1 MSANQTTPQTTNQT
15 PVKLP
20 PFPLPASLHDEFN
33 FQWEV
38 NGELKTYTPSRWGV
52 LTYCIPR
59 VHVSV
64 TEDFMKTTLREFF
77 DDQGV
82 LGLNMN
88 RVQRVEFV
96 PLKGTDDFQKAFVY
110 HYAMTPEDRCD
121 TPNGVPSSRWSNRFY
136 KHTMNLVNRI
146 TSDIF
151 ASEAAKRPTKV
162 HFKHNGRKNFWMLLP
177 NLSPLTPMDVE
188 ITERLTEMSGDLI
201 DLLHSFAR
209 TNTPLPATFD
219 ATVLEDKRIDTAWI
233 PLNRTTDCLSGKERK
248 LRQELTSL
256 RTYAERNN
264 VPLLTDDEA
273 MEMIENELDEEDA
286 AIEQMHKDRLQMNSA
301 YGYN

>member
-1 MSANQTTPQTTNQT
+1 MSANQTISQTAVQ
-15 PVKLP
+15 LP
-20 PFPLPASLHDEFN
+20 PFPLPASLRDDCD

-64 TEDFMKTTLREFF
+64 TEEFMKNTLREFF

-121 TPNGVPSSRWSNRFY
+121 TPNGIPSSRWSNRFY
-136 KHTMNLVNRI
+136 KPTMDLANRI

-151 ASEAAKRPTKV
+151 ASEAAKRPMKV

-219 ATVLEDKRIDTAWI
+219 ETVLEDKRIDTAWV
-233 PLNRTTDCLSGKERK
+233 PLNRTTDCLSEKERK
-248 LRQELTSL
+248 LRQQLNGL
-256 RTYAERNN
+256 REYAEHKN
-264 VPLLTDDEA
+264 VPLFTDDEA

-286 AIEQMHKDRLQMNSA
+286 AIEQMHKDRQQMNDA

>member
-1 MSANQTTPQTTNQT
+1 MSANQTISQTAVQ
-15 PVKLP
+15 LP
-20 PFPLPASLHDEFN
+20 PFPLPASLRDDCD

-64 TEDFMKTTLREFF
+64 TEEFMKNTLREFF

-121 TPNGVPSSRWSNRFY
+121 TPNGIPSSRWSNRFY
-136 KHTMNLVNRI
+136 KPTMDLANRI

-151 ASEAAKRPTKV
+151 ASEAAKRPMKV
-162 HFKHNGRKNFWMLLP
+162 NFKHNGRKNFWMLLP

-219 ATVLEDKRIDTAWI
+219 ETVLEDKRIDTAWV
-233 PLNRTTDCLSGKERK
+233 PLNRTTDCLSEKERK
-248 LRQELTSL
+248 LRQQLNGL
-256 RTYAERNN
+256 REYAEHKN
-264 VPLLTDDEA
+264 VPLFTDDEA

-286 AIEQMHKDRLQMNSA
+286 AIEQMHKDRQQMNDA

>member
-1 MSANQTTPQTTNQT
+1 MSANQTISQTAVQ
-15 PVKLP
+15 LP
-20 PFPLPASLHDEFN
+20 PFPLPASLRDDCD

-64 TEDFMKTTLREFF
+64 TEDFVKNTLREFF

-82 LGLNMN
+82 TGLNMN
-88 RVQRVEFV
+88 DVQRVEFV
-96 PLKGTDDFQKAFVY
+96 PLKGTDDFQKAFIY
-110 HYAMTPEDRCD
+110 HHAMTPEDRCD
-121 TPNGVPSSRWSNRFY
+121 TPNGVPCSRWSNRFY
-136 KHTMNLVNRI
+136 KPTMDLANRI

-151 ASEAAKRPTKV
+151 ASEAAKRPMKV

-209 TNTPLPATFD
+209 TNTLLPATFD
-219 ATVLEDKRIDTAWI
+219 ETVLEDKRIDTAWV
-233 PLNRTTDCLSGKERK
+233 PLNRTTDCLSEKERK
-248 LRQELTSL
+248 LRQQLNGL
-256 RTYAERNN
+256 REYAERKN
-264 VPLLTDDEA
+264 VPLFTDDEA

-286 AIEQMHKDRLQMNSA
+286 AIEQMHKDRQQMNDA

>member
-1 MSANQTTPQTTNQT
+1 MSANQTTSQTAVQ
-15 PVKLP
+15 LP
-20 PFPLPASLHDEFN
+20 PFPLPATLRDDSD

-38 NGELKTYTPSRWGV
+38 NGELKTYTPSKWGV

-64 TEDFMKTTLREFF
+64 TEDFVKNTLREFF

-82 LGLNMN
+82 TGLNMN
-88 RVQRVEFV
+88 YVQRVEFV
-96 PLKGTDDFQKAFVY
+96 PLKGTDDFQKAFIY
-110 HYAMTPEDRCD
+110 HHAMTPEDRCD

-136 KHTMNLVNRI
+136 KPKMDLVNRI

-151 ASEAAKRPTKV
+151 TSEATKRPMKV
-162 HFKHNGRKNFWMLLP
+162 HFRHNGRKNFWMILP

-188 ITERLTEMSGDLI
+188 ITERLTEMSCELI

-219 ATVLEDKRIDTAWI
+219 ETVLEDKRIDTAWI
-233 PLNRTTDCLSGKERK
+233 PLNHTTDCLTRKESK
-248 LRQELTSL
+248 LRWELNGL
-256 RTYAERNN
+256 RTYAQHKNM
-264 VPLLTDDEA
+264 PLFTDDEA

>member
-1 MSANQTTPQTTNQT
+1 MSANQTTSKTA
-15 PVKLP
+15 VKLP
-20 PFPLPASLHDEFN
+20 PFPLPASLHDECN

-38 NGELKTYTPSRWGV
+38 NGELKTYTPSKWGV

-64 TEDFMKTTLREFF
+64 TEEFMKNTLREFF

-82 LGLNMN
+82 TWLNMN
-88 RVQRVEFV
+88 RVQRGDFV
-96 PLKGTDDFQKAFVY
+96 PLKGTDDSQKAFVY
-110 HYAMTPEDRCD
+110 HYAMTSKDHSD
-121 TPNGVPSSRWSNRFY
+121 TSNGVSSSRWSNRFY
-136 KHTMNLVNRI
+136 KPTMNLVNRI

-151 ASEAAKRPTKV
+151 ASEAAKRPMQV
-162 HFKHNGRKNFWMLLP
+162 HFRHNGRKNFWMLLP

-219 ATVLEDKRIDTAWI
+219 VTVLDDKRIDTAWM
-233 PLNRTTDCLSGKERK
+233 PLNRITEGLSMKECK

-256 RTYAERNN
+256 RTYAESKD
-264 VPLLTDDEA
+264 VPLFTDEEA
-273 MEMIENELDEEDA
+273 MEMIEDELDKEDA
-286 AIEQMHKDRLQMNSA
+286 AIEQMHNDRRQMEFA

>member
-1 MSANQTTPQTTNQT
+1 MSANQTISQTAVQ
-15 PVKLP
+15 LP
-20 PFPLPASLHDEFN
+20 PFPLPASLRDDCD

-64 TEDFMKTTLREFF
+64 TEDFMKNTLREFF

-121 TPNGVPSSRWSNRFY
+121 TPNGIPSSRWSNRFY
-136 KHTMNLVNRI
+136 KPTMDLANRI

-151 ASEAAKRPTKV
+151 ASEAAKRPMKV
-162 HFKHNGRKNFWMLLP
+162 NFKHNGRKNFWMLLP

-219 ATVLEDKRIDTAWI
+219 ETVLEDKRIDTAWV
-233 PLNRTTDCLSGKERK
+233 PLNRTTDCLSEKERK
-248 LRQELTSL
+248 LRQQLNGL
-256 RTYAERNN
+256 REYAEHKN
-264 VPLLTDDEA
+264 VPLFTDDEA

-286 AIEQMHKDRLQMNSA
+286 AIEQMHKDRQQMNDA

>member
-1 MSANQTTPQTTNQT
+1 MSANQTISQTAVQ
-15 PVKLP
+15 LP
-20 PFPLPASLHDEFN
+20 PFPLPASLRDDCD

-64 TEDFMKTTLREFF
+64 TEEFMKNTLREFF

-121 TPNGVPSSRWSNRFY
+121 TPNGIPSSRWSNRFY
-136 KHTMNLVNRI
+136 KPTMDLANRI

-151 ASEAAKRPTKV
+151 ASEAAKRPMKV
-162 HFKHNGRKNFWMLLP
+162 NFKHNGRKNFWMLLP

-219 ATVLEDKRIDTAWI
+219 ETVLEDKRIDTAWV
-233 PLNRTTDCLSGKERK
+233 PLNRTTDCLSEKERK
-248 LRQELTSL
+248 LRQQLNGL
-256 RTYAERNN
+256 REYAEHKN
-264 VPLLTDDEA
+264 VPLFTDDEA
-273 MEMIENELDEEDA
+273 MEMIENELDEEDS
-286 AIEQMHKDRLQMNSA
+286 AIEQMHKDRQQMNDA